1 MFRRRQDDETKGAG
15 TKARTGAI
23 AIGSI
28 VVAVA
33 LFAYGFSVSCS
44 SEGVSAEEQRIE
56 YADAED
62 VQDLSENFYGEEN
75 WSFMSEDSLRIF
87 EESFYTWLLENGLE
101 DGAYV
106 YLHGEDI
113 ACDDG
118 IWAAYAR
125 TPIDDAYYK
134 VTFDASTKEMTFE
147 EVLEPDFAKRAASE
161 RTEIEGAA
169 EQPLVSPQDSDAPPD
184 RRDASS
190 NIPLDDAAA
199 LSSRLP
205 ARAAE
210 SLPQIIVE
218 YAADKGVETSPA
230 LCSIYPAS
238 IQSAGHAV
246 SFEILMYDTQ
256 KMGYVISA
264 DFDEESNRFGFAMKP
279 L

>member
-1 MFRRRQDDETKGAG
+1 
-15 TKARTGAI
+15 
-23 AIGSI
+23 
-28 VVAVA
+28 
-33 LFAYGFSVSCS
+33 
-44 SEGVSAEEQRIE
+44 
-56 YADAED
+56 
-62 VQDLSENFYGEEN
+62 
-75 WSFMSEDSLRIF
+75 
-87 EESFYTWLLENGLE
+87 
-101 DGAYV
+101 
-106 YLHGEDI
+106 
-113 ACDDG
+113 
-118 IWAAYAR
+118 
-125 TPIDDAYYK
+125 
-134 VTFDASTKEMTFE
+134 MTFE
-147 EVLEPDFAKRAASE
+147 EVLEPDFAKQAASDL
-161 RTEIEGAA
+161 TEIEGAV
-169 EQPLVSPQDSDAPPD
+169 EQPPVSPQDSGAPPD

-190 NIPLDDAAA
+190 NIPLDDAEA
-199 LSSRLP
+199 LSSKLP

>member
-1 MFRRRQDDETKGAG
+1 MFRGKQDAG
-15 TKARTGAI
+15 MKEKSAKARAGAI
-23 AIGSI
+23 VIGSI
-28 VVAVA
+28 IMAVA
-33 LFAYGFSVSCS
+33 LIAYAFSVSCS
-44 SEGVSAEEQRIE
+44 GEGNPAQEQQIE
-56 YADAED
+56 YADIAD
-62 VQDLSENFYGEEN
+62 VQDFSENFYGEEN
-75 WSFMSEDSLRIF
+75 WAFMSEESLTVF
-87 EESFYTWLLENGLE
+87 EETFYPWLLERGLE
-101 DGAYV
+101 DGVYV
-106 YLHGEDI
+106 YLHSEDI
-113 ACDDG
+113 VCDDG

-134 VTFDASTKEMTFE
+134 VTFDAATKEMTFE
-147 EVLEPDFAKRAASE
+147 EVLEPDFAKRAESE
-161 RTEIEGAA
+161 RTEIEGAV
-169 EQPLVSPQDSDAPPD
+169 EHPPVSPQDSDAPTD

-199 LSSRLP
+199 LSSKLP

-218 YAADKGVETSPA
+218 YAAGKGVETSPA

-238 IQSAGHAV
+238 IQSTGNAV
-246 SFEILMYDTQ
+246 SFEMLMYDTQ